1 MSGIGRAVSAI
12 GRAVSANGEALISD
26 SSIIDSSIIDAVR
39 SRVRVSVT
47 VASLLAFC
55 LLTAACST
63 GSDTAATTSTAIP
76 TTLPLSDFAPEECVS
91 RGWAQEPLLADTLA
105 VDQSLPIESLPD
117 VPQVRAMGIVVGC
130 FDRNTLV
137 QAFDAAQSPFDF
149 STASAECIADILIS
163 NQSGAG
169 FIGVGAYTQG
179 TPPTVTEVDLKTD
192 TVAVLTACVPPSA
205 YGYGVVLAP
214 FLNSAQ
220 NGAVD
225 VACVDRA
232 YNEQADGPEF
242 WGASFDQE
250 AMGITTE
257 DGNRVLFE
265 PGLYCVS
272 FGTAYAAS
280 VKADLGQDLS
290 AATVAC
296 MDRQLAIDE
305 AVEVLVTTGSN
316 QELINQAAELCF
328 TVEERS
334 IFGLESGE

>member
-1 MSGIGRAVSAI
+1 MIRALVGGHLSVRELDSVRE
-12 GRAVSANGEALISD
+12 RAGGAGLLKVLLVLSLVAASC
-26 SSIIDSSIIDAVR
+26 SS
-39 SRVRVSVT
+39 
-47 VASLLAFC
+47 
-55 LLTAACST
+55 
-63 GSDTAATTSTAIP
+63 GSDAATTTTTAAPSTV
-76 TTLPLSDFAPEECVS
+76 PLSDFTAEECVP

-105 VDQSLPIESLPD
+105 VDPSLPLDSLPD
-117 VPQVRAMGIVVGC
+117 EPQVRAMDIVVGC
-130 FDRNTLV
+130 FDRATLV
-137 QAFDAAQSPFDF
+137 QAFDSAVTPFEF
-149 STASAECIADILIS
+149 STASAECMADSLIS

-179 TPPTVTEVDLKTD
+179 TPPTITEVDIKTP
-192 TVAVLTACVPPSA
+192 TVAVLAACVPPSA

-225 VACVDRA
+225 VACADRA
-232 YNEQADGPEF
+232 YNEQADGTEF
-242 WGASFDQE
+242 WSASFDQE

-265 PGLYCVS
+265 PGFYCVS

-280 VKADLGQDLS
+280 VKADFDEDLS

-296 MDRQLAIDE
+296 MDRQLALDE

-316 QELINQAAELCF
+316 QDLINQSAELCF
-328 TVEERS
+328 TAEERAT
-334 IFGLESGE
+334 FGLDSGG

>member
-1 MSGIGRAVSAI
+1 MRVPTVS
-12 GRAVSANGEALISD
+12 
-26 SSIIDSSIIDAVR
+26 
-39 SRVRVSVT
+39 
-47 VASLLAFC
+47 ASLLVLC
-55 LLTAACST
+55 LVAAACST
-63 GSDTAATTSTAIP
+63 GGETAATTTTAAP
-76 TTLPLSDFAPEECVS
+76 TTVPLSDFAPEECVG

-105 VDQSLPIESLPD
+105 VDSSLPIESLPD
-117 VPQVRAMGIVVGC
+117 VPQVRAMDIVVGC
-130 FDRNTLV
+130 FDRTALV
-137 QAFDAAQSPFDF
+137 QAFDAAQTPFDF
-149 STASAECIADILIS
+149 PTASAECMADILIS

-169 FIGVGAYTQG
+169 FIGVGSFTQG
-179 TPPTVTEVDLKTD
+179 TPPTITEVDVKTD

-225 VACVDRA
+225 VACADRA

-250 AMGITTE
+250 AMGISTE
-257 DGNRVLFE
+257 AGNRVLFE
-265 PGLYCVS
+265 PGFYCVS

-280 VKADLGQDLS
+280 VKADLGEDLS
-290 AATVAC
+290 AQTVAC

-316 QELINQAAELCF
+316 QELVSQAAELCF
-328 TVEERS
+328 TAEERS
-334 IFGLESGE
+334 TFGLESGE